1 MYRSCLFCHT
11 PLGTNSVL
19 EHSPSGQRFAF
30 DQARGRLWVI
40 CLHCRRWNL
49 TPFED
54 RWEVIEQSERLFRD
68 THLRLSTPNI
78 GLARM
83 GDGTDLIRIGNP
95 LRPEFAAWR
104 YGRQFLSRR
113 PIQALRAVGSAGLIA
128 SPVVLSALFGPM
140 VPLAAAGIAAL
151 AAWRLARKAAFSVD
165 LSTGEGIHLSANQL
179 ERAELISD
187 RTSEEGWAIL
197 VDHLEAESSLGNG
210 LQDRFAGDV
219 AVLTGRQARSVATFV
234 LPRLNPG
241 GGTVL
246 EVAEAVRWIEA
257 AGGPENA
264 FLEFANSRN
273 VRPTL
278 DLNKATFSTMHPAVR
293 LALEM
298 SIHEDEERR
307 LMYGELSVLEVAWRR
322 EEKLAAIIDR
332 IALPAGLQRQL
343 DLRRQELTERRGAS

>member
-1 MYRSCLFCHT
+1 VYRSCLFCHQ
-11 PLGTNSVL
+11 PLGTNQVL
-19 EHSPSGQRFAF
+19 EHSPAGQRFAF
-30 DQARGRLWVI
+30 DQTRGRLWVI

-54 RWEVIEQSERLFRD
+54 RWEVIEQSERLFRE

-78 GLARM
+78 GLARL
-83 GDGTDLIRIGNP
+83 GDGTDLIRVGKP

-113 PIQALRAVGSAGLIA
+113 PIRLIRGLGGAGLLA
-128 SPVVLSALFGPM
+128 APVALSALFGPM
-140 VPLAAAGIAAL
+140 APLALSGIAAL
-151 AAWRLARKAAFSVD
+151 AAWRLARKPAFRID
-165 LSTGEGIHLSANQL
+165 DATHDEIQLSASQM

-197 VDHLEAESSLGNG
+197 VDHLDAESSLGRG

-219 AVLTGRQARSVATFV
+219 AVLTGRQAREVATFV

-246 EVAEAVRWIEA
+246 EVAEAVRWLEA
-257 AGGPENA
+257 AGGPDKA
-264 FLEFANSRN
+264 FREFAHSRN

-278 DLNKATFSTMHPAVR
+278 DLNKATLSTMHPAVR

-298 SIHEDEERR
+298 AIHEDEERR
-307 LMYGELSVLEVAWRR
+307 LLYGELSVLEVAWRR
-322 EEKLAAIIDR
+322 EEKLAAIIDK
-332 IALPAGLQRQL
+332 IAIPERLQRQL
-343 DLRRQELTERRGAS
+343 DLLRQELTGRQEEL

>member
-1 MYRSCLFCHT
+1 MYRSCLFCHQ

-68 THLRLSTPNI
+68 THLRLSTTNI

-83 GDGTDLIRIGNP
+83 GDGTDLIRIGKP

-113 PIQALRAVGSAGLIA
+113 PLGALRTMGAAGLLA
-128 SPVVLSALFGPM
+128 APPALAALFGPAA
-140 VPLAAAGIAAL
+140 PLALAGAAAIAAL
-151 AAWRLARKAAFSVD
+151 RLARKSALTVN
-165 LSTGEGIHLSANQL
+165 LTRYEEIHLSASQVD
-179 ERAELISD
+179 RAELIAD
-187 RTSEEGWAIL
+187 RTTKEGWAVL
-197 VDHLEAESSLGNG
+197 VDHLEAESSAGNG
-210 LQDRFAGDV
+210 LQDRFAGDA
-219 AVLTGRQARSVATFV
+219 AVLTGSEARAVATFV

-241 GGTVL
+241 GGTVHD
-246 EVAEAVRWIEA
+246 VAEAVRWIEA
-257 AGGPENA
+257 VGGPAKA
-264 FLEFANSRN
+264 FRGFANSRY
-273 VRPTL
+273 VRPSL
-278 DLNKATFSTMHPAVR
+278 DHNKATFSTMHPAVR

-298 SIHEDEERR
+298 AIHEDEERR

-322 EEKLAAIIDR
+322 EEKLAALIDR
-332 IALPAGLQRQL
+332 IAIPERLQRQL
-343 DLRRQELTERRGAS
+343 DLLRQELTERRGES